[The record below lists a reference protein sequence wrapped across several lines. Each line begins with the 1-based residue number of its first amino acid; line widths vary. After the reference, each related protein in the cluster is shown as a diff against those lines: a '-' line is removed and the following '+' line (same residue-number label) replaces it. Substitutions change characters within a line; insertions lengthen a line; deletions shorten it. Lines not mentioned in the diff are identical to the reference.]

1 MAMSKHIRIAL
12 SFARSTR
19 DQLNCFAILVIA
31 CLKNNPR
38 FPNLPVSIADLS
50 ALQTTYQAALTAATI
65 GGPKDTAAFHEAR
78 AAMVLALRQIVS
90 HIQSLGLTNES
101 DVMSS
106 GFDVVTPD
114 NRQKPLTLP
123 VLNRLDNSVSGQLA
137 VALRAVP
144 NAKAY
149 HAQYGTGTGPW
160 LDLGIFPNT
169 KDILIP
175 DLTPGTVYSVRVR
188 AVGGSTKYSGWSTAI
203 SLMST

>member
-149 HAQYGTGTGPW
+149 HVQYGTGTGPW

-188 AVGGSTKYSGWSTAI
+188 AVGGSTKYTGWSAAL

>member
-12 SFARSTR
+12 SFARFTR

-38 FPNLPVSIADLS
+38 FPNLPVSIADLT
-50 ALQTTYQAALTAATI
+50 ALQTTYQAALAAATV

-78 AAMVLALRQIVS
+78 AVLIAALRQIVS

-101 DVMSS
+101 DVLSS
-106 GFDVVTPD
+106 GFEVVTPD

-149 HAQYGTGTGPW
+149 HVQYGTGTGPW

-175 DLTPGTVYSVRVR
+175 DLTPGMIYSVRVR
-188 AVGGSTKYSGWSTAI
+188 AVGGSTKYTGWSAAL

>member
-38 FPNLPVSIADLS
+38 FPNLPVSIADLT
-50 ALQTTYQAALTAATI
+50 ALQTTYQAALAAATV

-149 HAQYGTGTGPW
+149 HVQYGTGTGPW

-175 DLTPGTVYSVRVR
+175 DLTPGTIYSVRVR
-188 AVGGSTKYSGWSTAI
+188 AVGGSTKYSGWSAI
-203 SLMST
+203 LSLMST

>member
-149 HAQYGTGTGPW
+149 HAQLAPARDRGWTW
-160 LDLGIFPNT
+160 EFFR
-169 KDILIP
+169 IP
-175 DLTPGTVYSVRVR
+175 RT
-188 AVGGSTKYSGWSTAI
+188 
-203 SLMST
+203 SLFRT